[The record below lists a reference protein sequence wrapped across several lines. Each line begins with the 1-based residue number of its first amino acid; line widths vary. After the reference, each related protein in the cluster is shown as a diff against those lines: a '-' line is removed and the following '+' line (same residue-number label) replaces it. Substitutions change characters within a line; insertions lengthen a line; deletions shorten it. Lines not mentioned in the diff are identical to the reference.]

1 MTLTTEMSRITLAM
15 GNSLKQRTHEIDEM
29 KHVLQR
35 QISDGRASAQLAT
48 SKLNDSI
55 LRDLKNI
62 SRNVSATRSSAS
74 GLIKRYKAARQA
86 STKLLKA
93 KLASDRTGLTAMME
107 KVMQGLKLDR
117 VGAGRV
123 FRDYAASRQ
132 SKVKPSATI
141 FTRAPVI
148 SPAVEAGKTVSVS
161 AQVVTTPAMGST
173 PQK

>member
-1 MTLTTEMSRITLAM
+1 MTRTAEMSRITRAM
-15 GNSLKQRTHEIDEM
+15 GESHTRRSQEIDEM
-29 KHVLQR
+29 KQALQH
-35 QISDGRASAQLAT
+35 QINDGRASARRASST
-48 SKLNDSI
+48 LNDSI
-55 LRDLKNI
+55 RRDLKNI
-62 SRNVSATRSSAS
+62 SRHVAATRSSAS

-86 STKLLKA
+86 GTKVLKA
-93 KLASDRTGLTAMME
+93 RLAADRTGLTAMVK
-107 KVMQGLKLDR
+107 KVIQGLELDR

-132 SKVKPSATI
+132 SKVKKSATV

-161 AQVVTTPAMGST
+161 AQVVTTPAMGGA

>member
-1 MTLTTEMSRITLAM
+1 M
-15 GNSLKQRTHEIDEM
+15 GNSKKLRTHEIDEM

-35 QISDGRASAQLAT
+35 QISDGRASARLAS

-55 LRDLKNI
+55 MRDLKDI
-62 SRNVSATRSSAS
+62 SRQVAAIRSSAS
-74 GLIKRYKAARQA
+74 GLIKRYKVARQA

-107 KVMQGLKLDR
+107 KVMQGLELDR

-132 SKVKPSATI
+132 SKVKSTSTV
-141 FTRAPVI
+141 FTRASVTSPV
-148 SPAVEAGKTVSVS
+148 VEAGKTVSVS
-161 AQVVTTPAMGST
+161 AQVVTTPAVGGA
-173 PQK
+173 PPK